1 MRYQEGED
9 ELEIYYLE
17 VFLHSN
23 STPLDPGVRF
33 PESGGSVFP
42 PLALLAVCVLGTL
55 GKVLVGL
62 ERVLTLELQEKDVY
76 IVAEN
81 NVCIFVNIKSYVVDF
96 VIVYRPT
103 SQFFRKGV

>member
-23 STPLDPGVRF
+23 ATPLDPGVMF
-33 PESGGSVFP
+33 PESGGSVFS

-55 GKVLVGL
+55 EKV
-62 ERVLTLELQEKDVY
+62 
-76 IVAEN
+76 
-81 NVCIFVNIKSYVVDF
+81 
-96 VIVYRPT
+96 
-103 SQFFRKGV
+103 